1 MTTPTPPPA
10 FLPGSIRPDGDAPP
24 DTAVTER
31 TAIDW
36 GRVFRYL
43 LPYWRAEV
51 LLLGMM
57 AVGIGLSLVYP
68 LLMREIIDRV
78 IEGGE
83 GDLLLPLAGGILAAT
98 AGGVALSGAAG
109 WLQTWVTSRVL
120 IDLRLEGYR
129 RLLALGPAWFA
140 RKRLGDVLSR
150 MGGDI
155 AELQAVATG
164 TLLNVIG
171 SVITLIAV
179 VTALTVLDPVL
190 LAVGAA
196 FVPFA
201 LGLLAVMRPIVR
213 RLTLRIRERNADIS
227 HQMLETLVGLRT
239 VRAHGLDER
248 ETQRFAA
255 HNESLVRTVLRY
267 KLWDAGSAGS
277 FRVLVTLNLLAV
289 LVVGVGRMQAGL
301 LTFGDLVAFSLFQQ
315 RLYGP
320 LQGLA
325 GVYLNLQRAAAGIAR
340 VFEILDQKPG
350 TPGTETPG
358 GGRVEGFTGAIRFD
372 GVSFA
377 YGPGREVLQD
387 VSFDVPA
394 GSTVA
399 VVGPS
404 GVGKTT
410 LVELLFRFV
419 DPAEGRVLLDDVDV
433 RDLDLPALL
442 PRVAMV
448 GQQPALFTG
457 SLRDNLRWLRPDAGD
472 DEVTAVASEVG
483 LREFIETLPDGL
495 DTPLGDRGIR
505 LSEGQRQRI
514 GLARALLR
522 DPTLLVLDEVTSAL
536 DWESDR
542 QVVEAVAT
550 RRARHRTTFV
560 VTHRLHLAAD
570 ADHVVVLADGRV
582 AEQGPHVDLVG
593 RGGLYARL
601 WSLQTR
607 GATAPEEGV
616 G

>member
-1 MTTPTPPPA
+1 LA
-10 FLPGSIRPDGDAPP
+10 GGIRPDGAAPA
-24 DTAVTER
+24 DTEVTER
-31 TAIDW
+31 TPIDW
-36 GRVFRYL
+36 PRVFRYL
-43 LPYWRAEV
+43 LPYWKAEAA
-51 LLLGMM
+51 LLVMM

-78 IEGGE
+78 IQGGE
-83 GDLLLPLAGGILAAT
+83 GDLLIPLAGGILAAT
-98 AGGVALSGAAG
+98 AGGVVLSGGAG

-171 SVITLIAV
+171 SIVTLIAV
-179 VTALTVLDPVL
+179 VTALTVLDPIL

-239 VRAHGLDER
+239 VRAHGLDAR
-248 ETQRFAA
+248 ETERFGA

-267 KLWDAGSAGS
+267 KLWDASSAGA
-277 FRVLVTLNLLAV
+277 FRILVTLNLLAV

-340 VFEILDQKPG
+340 VFEILDQKPP
-350 TPGTETPG
+350 TPGTEVPG
-358 GGRVEGFTGAIRFD
+358 GGRIEGFTGGIRFE

-377 YGPGREVLQD
+377 YGPKRPVLED

-419 DPAEGRVLLDDVDV
+419 DPQRGRVLLDDMDV
-433 RDLDLPALL
+433 RTLDLPVLL
-442 PRVAMV
+442 PAVAMV

-457 SLRDNLRWLRPDAGD
+457 TLRDNLRWLRPEAN
-472 DEVTAVASEVG
+472 DEAVRAAAAEVG
-483 LREFIETLPDGL
+483 LLEFIDTLEDGL
-495 DTPLGDRGIR
+495 DTPLGDRGVR

-522 DPTLLVLDEVTSAL
+522 DPVLLVLDEVTSAL

-542 QVVEAVAT
+542 QVVEAVAA
-550 RRARHRTTFV
+550 RRARKRTTFV

-570 ADHVVVLADGRV
+570 ADHVVVLADGVV
-582 AEQGPHVDLVG
+582 AEQGPHDDLVAA
-593 RGGLYARL
+593 GGLYTRL
-601 WSLQTR
+601 WALQTR
-607 GATAPEEGV
+607 GARVPAGGV